1 MPRTQADLL
10 ALQDF
15 LPDPER
21 VPSPWLQIWRDLVV
35 PAPVSHWA
43 SQVTELRIYAY
54 DQIRPFVTRGFLL
67 VVLAALLA
75 FADATSPLVWQ
86 LLLVGAAQTVL
97 EIHLDFRL
105 RRGSTSRFRL
115 IQLMMNVAEERQ
127 MGQTLVNVT
136 GVMGAVAVP
145 LNLVCVLY
153 LTGPGEPAWVKL
165 AAFVVAILYGNSGI
179 LNVLLDCTFYSVR
192 QRLPRFV
199 TLLRAHVWLLAGA
212 ALAAMVGV
220 SVALGRWNTRTE
232 PAAWLACGLTYVI
245 GMKMREYDRFLR
257 VSGERARDA
266 MTKARERLAHDVH
279 DQFTG
284 IRSFI
289 RDLYFDEN
297 ANPDSKVLAVEL
309 GTFTKEIADE
319 QKWIAQ
325 GGRTSLPGMVEQ
337 LASDLGRNIRSDL
350 RFGELSQRNRDLAR
364 QLITTLVTNA
374 AQALRDDPD
383 ARISV
388 AGLVA
393 DESVHVRVGDPLPAI
408 PDGRWCPKG
417 STMGIVRERLRE
429 GGGDLTQ
436 TSTGDGKQICGVWPV
451 KPPLIRRTSER

>member
-1 MPRTQADLL
+1 MSRTQADPL
-10 ALQDF
+10 ALKDF
-15 LPDPER
+15 LPDPDR
-21 VPSPWLQIWRDLVV
+21 VQSPWLQIWHDLVA

-43 SQVTELRIYAY
+43 SQVTEIRIYAY

-67 VVLAALLA
+67 VVLATLLA
-75 FADATSPLVWQ
+75 FADATSPLVWP

-105 RRGSTSRFRL
+105 RRDSTSRLRP
-115 IQLMMNVAEERQ
+115 IQLMMVVEERQ

-145 LNLVCVLY
+145 LNLACVLY

-165 AAFVVAILYGNSGI
+165 AALVAAILYGNSGI
-179 LNVLLDCTFYSVR
+179 LNVLLDCTVYSVR
-192 QRLPRFV
+192 QRVPRFV
-199 TLLRAHVWLLAGA
+199 TLLRPHAWLLAGA

-220 SVALGRWNTRTE
+220 SVALGRWSPQTE

-245 GMKMREYDRFLR
+245 GMKMRDYDRFLR
-257 VSGERARDA
+257 VSGERAGDA

-284 IRSFI
+284 IRSFSK
-289 RDLYFDEN
+289 DLYFDDT
-297 ANPDSKVLAVEL
+297 ANPDDKMLAVDL
-309 GTFTKEIADE
+309 GAFTKEIADE

-325 GGRTSLPGMVEQ
+325 GGQISIPGIVGQ
-337 LASDLGRNIRSDL
+337 LANDLGNIRSDL
-350 RFGELSQRNRDLAR
+350 RFGELSQANRDLAR
-364 QLITTLVTNA
+364 QVITTLVTNA
-374 AQALRDDPD
+374 AHALRGDPD

-388 AGLVA
+388 TGLVA
-393 DESVHVRVGDPLPAI
+393 DESVHVRVGDPLPVI
-408 PDGRWCPKG
+408 PDDRWCPEG
-417 STMGIVRERLRE
+417 STMAMVRGRLRD

-436 TSTGDGKQICGVWPV
+436 TSTDAGKQICGVWPV
-451 KPPLIRRTSER
+451 KPPLIRRMSKR